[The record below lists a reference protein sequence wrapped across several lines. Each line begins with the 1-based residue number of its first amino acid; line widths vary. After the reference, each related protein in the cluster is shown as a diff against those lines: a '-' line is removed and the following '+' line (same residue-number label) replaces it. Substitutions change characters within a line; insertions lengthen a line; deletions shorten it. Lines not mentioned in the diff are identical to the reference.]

1 MYDPKFEKAIQQKM
15 EELEFR
21 PPESVWVNI
30 EKAVVD
36 KRRRK
41 TAFLWR
47 YLLPA
52 VLAVA
57 AAGVYWHNAYAPV
70 QPAAGKAILPVA
82 GGSLQA
88 GGGASGGPAA
98 GGGAGSSLAAGSGES
113 SSPANGSAAGPDASK
128 GIVAQ
133 AGHSATDLSGVS
145 AAFSRPAG
153 RHRVAMHKESGG
165 IGGAA
170 LNKTAEESGGTFNK
184 TAEESGDETF
194 NKTADGTVDET
205 AVGGG
210 AILAG
215 QPRAADQKGLD
226 AWFYLPGL
234 ADQRLT
240 PQIHASALNT
250 KKSNSVAMAGLS
262 HPRRQWE
269 AGFVAGGGLS
279 RLNHLNSDQARSAL
293 ASGTASFYTI
303 STASSGSH
311 YISDV
316 RPEASFE
323 GGIYLQRALSD
334 RWIFNTGMKLHY
346 YSNRITVGQP
356 VTTYV
361 QSAYSYLAPTAL
373 AAATQSM
380 YSAGDTR
387 SVINKYYFLEIPV
400 GLQWKINKSHL
411 LPIFVEGGVSLSRLM
426 GASALF
432 YNAKTGLYSKD
443 GDIVNKTQFN
453 IESALLVGLPF
464 HGINIQV
471 GPQIQY
477 GLTPLVNTQGVGD
490 QHLLYTG
497 IRLVVIPGRK

>member
-36 KRRRK
+36 DRRRK
-41 TAFLWR
+41 TALFWR

-52 VLAVA
+52 VLAFA
-57 AAGVYWHNAYAPV
+57 AAGLYWHYAYTPG
-70 QPAAGKAILPVA
+70 QPAAGRVMHPL
-82 GGSLQA
+82 A
-88 GGGASGGPAA
+88 GGGTNGNLPAVRSASSNPAA
-98 GGGAGSSLAAGSGES
+98 GGSAGSN
-113 SSPANGSAAGPDASK
+113 PANRPSGKVDAST
-128 GIVAQ
+128 GSVTP
-133 AGHSATDLSGVS
+133 AGHSSMDLSGTSTALSRRVGRKRVAGHEENEGTAGES
-145 AAFSRPAG
+145 AKNLTDETATAGGAAPAG
-153 RHRVAMHKESGG
+153 RP
-165 IGGAA
+165 
-170 LNKTAEESGGTFNK
+170 L
-184 TAEESGDETF
+184 
-194 NKTADGTVDET
+194 
-205 AVGGG
+205 
-210 AILAG
+210 
-215 QPRAADQKGLD
+215 AADKKGPD

-234 ADQRLT
+234 ADQRLA
-240 PQIHASALNT
+240 PLVRASATRASLLDT
-250 KKSNSVAMAGLS
+250 RKSNHVSMAGLS

-279 RLNHLNSDQARSAL
+279 RLNHLNSDQARVAL
-293 ASGTASFYTI
+293 APGTASFFAI
-303 STASSGSH
+303 SNASSGSH

-334 RWIFNTGMKLHY
+334 RWIFNTGMNLHY
-346 YSNRITVGQP
+346 YSNRITVGQQ

-361 QSAYSYLAPTAL
+361 QPSYSYLATSVQS
-373 AAATQSM
+373 AATTSM
-380 YSAGDTR
+380 YTAGDTR
-387 SVINKYYFLEIPV
+387 SVINKYYFLELPV
-400 GLQWKINKSHL
+400 GLQWKLNKSHL

-453 IESALLVGLPF
+453 VESALLVGLPF
-464 HGINIQV
+464 HGVNIQV